1 MCVSVCL
8 LYTYMYLSIYLSIY
22 IYIYIHMYI
31 YNKHT
36 YILPLFCNG
45 NVYYA
50 LLKIKTMIN
59 RVIKYNQIITVTI

>member
-1 MCVSVCL
+1 M
-8 LYTYMYLSIYLSIY
+8 Y
-22 IYIYIHMYI
+22 IYIYI

-36 YILPLFCNG
+36 YILPLFYNG

-59 RVIKYNQIITVTI
+59 RVN